1 MNGFR
6 AIFCLLSLM
15 LTAAQTNAAQENMTT
30 GLTFCY
36 EDKQLLPY
44 YAGDGEQVASPPG
57 VTIEHLQAAVKLTGI
72 QLMLQRKPWLRCL
85 QLLEQNKVDAL
96 VATYAESRRSF
107 AVYPLNSNDE
117 PDARL
122 ALSQHSTC
130 LVQRH
135 NDNVMQRSGTGIM
148 IARPLGYATP
158 DYPVGVSI
166 VPVQS
171 QQQAFDLVKQGR
183 VDATTTLC
191 EVNTLPAPTGF
202 TEGLEVVYPPLY
214 QTTGYLVFSKG
225 FYQQHQQLAI
235 SLWQALQQTQE
246 PKRYYQY
253 LQRQSEPQQADKPH

>member
-15 LTAAQTNAAQENMTT
+15 LTVVQTNAAQENMTT

-191 EVNTLPAPTGF
+191 EVNTLPTPTGF

-253 LQRQSEPQQADKPH
+253 LQRQSEPQQADQPH